1 MKPGHA
7 QHRGARCPDR
17 SRRGTTTHGIQFQF
31 QSNAMYKFMLIH
43 AQRDVSR
50 APEWILIFDYGKP
63 LFISLEGLSLL
74 LPGLLVAGSARLA
87 YFVGAVDGRQLLI
100 IINYMLPGRINHLCL
115 LCSYLLLLLL
125 LQCATDWRPQI
136 AIVII
141 WPGRLLGLCQ
151 IILPRLCV

>member
-1 MKPGHA
+1 
-7 QHRGARCPDR
+7 
-17 SRRGTTTHGIQFQF
+17 
-31 QSNAMYKFMLIH
+31 MLIH

-63 LFISLEGLSLL
+63 LFISLEGLSL
-74 LPGLLVAGSARLA
+74 GLRLVLA
-87 YFVGAVDGRQLLI
+87 ISVVRWDCVDGRQLLI

-115 LCSYLLLLLL
+115 LCSYLL
-125 LQCATDWRPQI
+125 QSTATDWRPQI

-151 IILPRLCV
+151 IISSRQRLTNALHYQLRSQLNIDN